1 MPKISYDGYPSGIY
15 NLTEFLKDD
24 IIEIR
29 ETACTTIIHLFK
41 KINRKKGY
49 YGSLKYADISE
60 SDIDFYETNF
70 AKELHVELLAIS
82 SLKGSGYVRGKA
94 VKKLS
99 QADATS
105 TIQFLIYRLTD
116 WVLSLNQS
124 AQNGL

>member
-1 MPKISYDGYPSGIY
+1 
-15 NLTEFLKDD
+15 
-24 IIEIR
+24 
-29 ETACTTIIHLFK
+29 
-41 KINRKKGY
+41 
-49 YGSLKYADISE
+49 
-60 SDIDFYETNF
+60 
-70 AKELHVELLAIS
+70 LLAIS

-99 QADATS
+99 QADAKS